1 VDAGVGRFQVL
12 NNEIGAADGFSAT
25 QSYGVLIS
33 SGASDNFMMV
43 GNDLQNNV
51 TGEYSNHGTGVHIVI
66 ASNL

>member
-1 VDAGVGRFQVL
+1 
-12 NNEIGAADGFSAT
+12 
-25 QSYGVLIS
+25 
-33 SGASDNFMMV
+33 V